1 MSAIKMGG
9 GAVITLILPYP
20 PTVNHMYRR
29 ARGHLTLTPEA
40 LAFRHAVRMIA
51 MVQAVTP
58 ITGPVAVFLN
68 VYRPRRR
75 GDLDNI
81 LKATLDAL
89 QGVAYR
95 DDDQVEQISAVRY
108 DDKQAPRVEVS
119 VVAL

>member
-1 MSAIKMGG
+1 MMML
-9 GAVITLILPYP
+9 TLPYP

-29 ARGHLTLTPEA
+29 ARGHLALTPVA

-51 MVQAVTP
+51 AVRDLRP
-58 ITGPVAVFLN
+58 LTGPVAVFVD

-89 QGVAYR
+89 NGVAYR
-95 DDDQVEQISAVRY
+95 DDEQVVEIHAHRY
-108 DDKQAPRVEVS
+108 EDKRAPRLEVS
-119 VVAL
+119 VLALSSPVA

>member
-1 MSAIKMGG
+1 M
-9 GAVITLILPYP
+9 ITLVLPYP

-29 ARGHLTLTPEA
+29 ARGHLALTPEA

-51 MVQAVTP
+51 MVQGVQP
-58 ITGPVAVFLN
+58 VTGPVAVFLD

-89 QGVAYR
+89 NGIAYR
-95 DDDQVEQISAVRY
+95 DDDQVEQITAQRY
-108 DDKQAPRVEVS
+108 DDKRAPRIEVS
-119 VVAL
+119 VVPLT

>member
-1 MSAIKMGG
+1 M
-9 GAVITLILPYP
+9 ITLVLPYP

-29 ARGHLTLTPEA
+29 ARGHLALTPEA

-51 MVQAVTP
+51 MVQGVTL
-58 ITGPVAVFLN
+58 ITGRVAVFLD

-89 QGVAYR
+89 NGIAYR
-95 DDDQVEQISAVRY
+95 DDEQVQQITAVRY
-108 DDKQAPRVEVS
+108 DDKRAPRVEVS
-119 VVAL
+119 VVALT

>member
-1 MSAIKMGG
+1 M
-9 GAVITLILPYP
+9 ITLVLPYP

-29 ARGHLTLTPEA
+29 ARVRLALTPEA

-51 MVQAVTP
+51 MAQGVTP
-58 ITGPVAVFLN
+58 VTGPVAVFLD

-89 QGVAYR
+89 QSLAYH
-95 DDDQVEQISAVRY
+95 DDQQVTEIHAQRY
-108 DDKQAPRVEVS
+108 EDKRAPRVEVS
-119 VVAL
+119 VVPLT

>member
-1 MSAIKMGG
+1 MT
-9 GAVITLILPYP
+9 TLVLPYP

-29 ARGHLTLTPEA
+29 ARGHLALTPEA

-51 MVQAVTP
+51 MVQRVQP
-58 ITGPVAVFLN
+58 LVGPVAVFLD

-89 QGVAYR
+89 NGIAYR
-95 DDDQVEQISAVRY
+95 DDDQVEQITAQRY
-108 DDKQAPRVEVS
+108 EDKRAPRVEVS
-119 VVAL
+119 VVPLT

>member
-1 MSAIKMGG
+1 M
-9 GAVITLILPYP
+9 ITLVLPYP

-29 ARGHLTLTPEA
+29 ARGHLALTPEA

-51 MVQAVTP
+51 MVQGVTP
-58 ITGPVAVFLN
+58 ITGPVAVFID

-89 QGVAYR
+89 NGIAYR
-95 DDDQVEQISAVRY
+95 DDEQVTEIHAQRY
-108 DDKQAPRVEVS
+108 DDKESPRIEVS
-119 VVAL
+119 VVPLT

>member
-1 MSAIKMGG
+1 MIML
-9 GAVITLILPYP
+9 VLPYP

-29 ARGHLTLTPEA
+29 ARGHLALTPEA

-51 MVQAVTP
+51 MVQGVQPT
-58 ITGPVAVFLN
+58 TGPVAVFLD

-89 QGVAYR
+89 NGIAYR
-95 DDDQVEQISAVRY
+95 DDDQVEQITAQRY
-108 DDKQAPRVEVS
+108 DDKRAPRVEVS
-119 VVAL
+119 VVPLT

>member
-1 MSAIKMGG
+1 M
-9 GAVITLILPYP
+9 ITLVLPYP

-29 ARGHLTLTPEA
+29 ARGHLALTPEA

-51 MVQAVTP
+51 MVQGVTP
-58 ITGPVAVFLN
+58 ITGPVAVFLD

-89 QGVAYR
+89 QNGVAYR
-95 DDDQVEQISAVRY
+95 DDDQVEQITAVRY
-108 DDKQAPRVEVS
+108 DDKRAPRIEVS
-119 VVAL
+119 VVALT

>member
-1 MSAIKMGG
+1 M
-9 GAVITLILPYP
+9 ITLILPYP

-29 ARGHLTLTPEA
+29 ARGHLALTPEA

-51 MVQAVTP
+51 MVQGVTP
-58 ITGPVAVFLN
+58 ITGPVAVFLD

-89 QGVAYR
+89 NNVAYA
-95 DDDQVEQISAVRY
+95 DDDQVQQIHAVRY
-108 DDKQAPRVEVS
+108 DDKRAPRIEVS
-119 VVAL
+119 VVALT

>member
-1 MSAIKMGG
+1 M
-9 GAVITLILPYP
+9 ITLVLPYP

-29 ARGHLTLTPEA
+29 ARGHLALTPEA

-58 ITGPVAVFLN
+58 LVGPVAVFLD

-89 QGVAYR
+89 NGIAYR
-95 DDDQVEQISAVRY
+95 DDDQVTEITAQRY
-108 DDKQAPRVEVS
+108 EDKALPRVEVS
-119 VVAL
+119 VVPLT

>member
-1 MSAIKMGG
+1 M
-9 GAVITLILPYP
+9 ITLVLPYP

-29 ARGHLTLTPEA
+29 ARGHLALTPEA

-51 MVQAVTP
+51 MVQGVTP
-58 ITGPVAVFLN
+58 ITGRVAVFLD

-89 QGVAYR
+89 NGIAYR
-95 DDDQVEQISAVRY
+95 DDEQVQQITAVRY
-108 DDKQAPRVEVS
+108 DDKRAPRVEVS
-119 VVAL
+119 VVGLS

>member
-1 MSAIKMGG
+1 M
-9 GAVITLILPYP
+9 ITLVLPYP

-29 ARGHLTLTPEA
+29 ARGHLALTPEA

-51 MVQAVTP
+51 MAQAVTP
-58 ITGPVAVFLN
+58 ITGPVAVFLD

-89 QGVAYR
+89 GNGIAYR
-95 DDDQVEQISAVRY
+95 DDDQVEQITAVRY
-108 DDKQAPRVEVS
+108 DDKRAPRIEVS
-119 VVAL
+119 VVALT